1 MRMISVQSA
10 SLRRGRKLLFEN
22 ATFTIHAGEKAGLV
36 GPNGCGKSSFFL
48 LLQQQLELDSG
59 ELKQLKGQIAS
70 TDQEIRHDGGSILD
84 YVLDG
89 DRELRLWQKRY
100 AEAVANEHA
109 DDIAKATDELDKRQ
123 AWQSETR
130 AKQILAG
137 LGFANDDFSVSMSSF
152 SGGWQMR
159 LNLARALMSPADILL
174 LDEPTNHLDMDAIL
188 WLEQWLSAYTGT
200 LIVISHDRYF
210 LDSLTTHTLHLN
222 NQRLEQFSGNYSA
235 FEKLL
240 AARIELEKSQ
250 QKQIAS
256 KQKHLQ
262 KFIDRF
268 RYKASKAKQAQSR
281 VKQLEKLQT
290 VVVTQQSTPYRF
302 QFEDP
307 GHMPNPLC
315 RLEDISA
322 GYPDITCVTKVN
334 FSLQPAERIGI
345 LGRNGAGKSTLLK
358 TLIGKLTPLAGE
370 CWHSPN
376 TVIGYFDQNQLE
388 SLDGNASAFDIV
400 QRAFKEDTE
409 QQTLDYLG
417 KFGFSGDLVTNPSRL
432 LSGGEK
438 SRLVLSMII
447 RQKPNLLILDEPTN
461 HLDLQ
466 ARDALTLALQ
476 DYQGALLLVSHDRY
490 LLETSCDDLWLV
502 SDQKFQRFDGSVH
515 DYALKT
521 LEKVSDDSSQKNSPE
536 NRKQKRQAAALLR
549 QKLAPLKKEL
559 QSTEKA
565 LEKTTLR
572 LDEINQ
578 TLSDERLYL
587 DENKS
592 ELKAILAEQGTLK
605 QSLEKTEADYLE
617 QLELLTDMEQALAE
631 G

>member
-1 MRMISVQSA
+1 MINVQSA
-10 SLRRGRKLLFEN
+10 SLRRGRKLLFSD
-22 ATFTIHAGEKAGLV
+22 ASFTIHSGEKVGLV

-48 LLQQQLELDSG
+48 LLRQQLDLDSG
-59 ELKQLKGQIAS
+59 DLSFPDCTIAS
-70 TDQEIRHDGGSILD
+70 TEQEIAQHSGTILD

-89 DRELRLWQKRY
+89 DKQLRHWQKQY
-100 AEAVANEHA
+100 TAALDKN
-109 DDIAKATDELDKRQ
+109 DDKAIARATDELDKRQ
-123 AWQSETR
+123 AWQSETK

-137 LGFANDDFSVSMSSF
+137 LGFSAEEFSIAMTNF

-188 WLEQWLSAYTGT
+188 WLEQWLKAFRGT
-200 LIVISHDRYF
+200 LVVISHDRYF
-210 LDSLTTHTLHLN
+210 LDSLTSHTLHLN
-222 NQRLEQFSGNYSA
+222 NRRLERFTGNYSA

-240 AARIELEKSQ
+240 AARIELEKAQEQ
-250 QKQIAS
+250 QLAH

-290 VVVTQQSTPYRF
+290 VVVTQQSAPYRF
-302 QFEDP
+302 EFADP

-315 RLEDISA
+315 RMTDLSV
-322 GYPDITCVTKVN
+322 GYPEKLCIDNIN
-334 FSLQPAERIGI
+334 FSLQPSERIGI

-358 TLIGKLTPLAGE
+358 TLIGILTPLSGE
-370 CWHSPN
+370 AVQSPK

-388 SLDGNASAFDIV
+388 SLDTQASAFEIIQEHFPD
-400 QRAFKEDTE
+400 DTH
-409 QQTLDYLG
+409 QQALDYLG
-417 KFGFSGDLVTNPSRL
+417 KYGFSGDMVTSPSGQ

-438 SRLVLSMII
+438 SRLVLGIII

-502 SDQKFQRFDGSVH
+502 NEQRFDRFDGSVH
-515 DYALKT
+515 DYAQKS
-521 LEKVSDDSSQKNSPE
+521 LEKEVIAETTNSVDS
-536 NRKQKRQAAALLR
+536 RKQKRQTAAQQR
-549 QKLAPLKKEL
+549 KVLAPLKKEL
-559 QSTEKA
+559 RITEQK
-565 LEKTTLR
+565 
-572 LDEINQ
+572 LDEISVRLD
-578 TLSDERLYL
+578 TLNEELADERMYQT
-587 DENKS
+587 ENKGR
-592 ELKAILAEQGTLK
+592 LKECLAEQATLK
-605 QSLEKTEADYLE
+605 QRLDQTEAEYLE
-617 QLELLTDMEQALAE
+617 HLEAITELEETLSAS
-631 G
+631 